1 LKLPPADQTT
11 KQAMTN
17 SVEPLNE
24 FDESQEV
31 EVMLDDQTN
40 QAMIAH
46 LDKIKNELDQE
57 EETQNW
63 KQKNE

>member
-1 LKLPPADQTT
+1 MKLPPADQTT

-17 SVEPLNE
+17 SAEPLNE

>member
-1 LKLPPADQTT
+1 MKLPPADQTT

-40 QAMIAH
+40 QAMMAH

>member
-1 LKLPPADQTT
+1 MKLPPADQTT